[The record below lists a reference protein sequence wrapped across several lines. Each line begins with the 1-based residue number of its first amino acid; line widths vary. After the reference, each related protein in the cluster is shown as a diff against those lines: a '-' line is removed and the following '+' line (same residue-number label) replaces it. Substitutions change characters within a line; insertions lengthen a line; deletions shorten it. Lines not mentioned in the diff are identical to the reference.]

1 MGGKKGKGGRGGGTK
16 SIRPLSFAVV
26 AGHCSVQREGG
37 VEEEGGT
44 GKVYLY
50 QKHNKDILGKGEKG
64 KGKGKAEGKGGDVDS
79 SPCCTMM
86 PGKGDVFVNGV
97 KVKEPRVR
105 QAITFIYTVI
115 YTVTRCLRGVHTI
128 YEAVEAV
135 EYKSGTSQVQVWY
148 KYDRS
153 ISSHLTL
160 HTSHTVFPMFS
171 GSCGGGPCGDR

>member
-26 AGHCSVQREGG
+26 AGHCVVQREGG
-37 VEEEGGT
+37 VEEEGRT

-50 QKHNKDILGKGEKG
+50 QKHNKDILKQGKGKGE
-64 KGKGKAEGKGGDVDS
+64 GKAEGKAADAES

-105 QAITFIYTVI
+105 QVITFVD
-115 YTVTRCLRGVHTI
+115 TVTHGLRG
-128 YEAVEAV
+128 
-135 EYKSGTSQVQVWY
+135 SRGSRVQVRY
-148 KYDRS
+148 KYGS
-153 ISSHLTL
+153 IPYHHTL
-160 HTSHTVFPMFS
+160 HTSHTFFHVFRFS
-171 GSCGGGPCGDR
+171 WRRTVW